1 MIFESHAHYD
11 DKAFDIDREELL
23 SSMKEKGIE
32 YIVNVSADLPSIT
45 DTMNLTTA
53 YDFIYGAVG
62 IHPSECEVL
71 KEEDYLWIKGQ
82 AERDKVVAIGEIGLD
97 YYWKEPAKELQL
109 QWFKRQLL
117 LAKELNKPVI
127 IHSRDAAE
135 DTLKVLQSDLAKDI
149 KGVVHCYSYTKET
162 AKTILNLGYYFGIGG
177 VVTFSN
183 AKKLV
188 EAVEYLPLDH
198 ILLETD
204 SPYLAPTPY
213 RGQRNSSLNI
223 PLIATRIAEIKG
235 ISYEEVVETTNYN
248 AKALFFNQSLEA

>member
-149 KGVVHCYSYTKET
+149 RGVVHCYSYTKET

-177 VVTFSN
+177 VITFSN

-188 EAVEYLPLDH
+188 EAVEYLPLDR

-235 ISYEEVVETTNYN
+235 ISYEEVVETTNNN